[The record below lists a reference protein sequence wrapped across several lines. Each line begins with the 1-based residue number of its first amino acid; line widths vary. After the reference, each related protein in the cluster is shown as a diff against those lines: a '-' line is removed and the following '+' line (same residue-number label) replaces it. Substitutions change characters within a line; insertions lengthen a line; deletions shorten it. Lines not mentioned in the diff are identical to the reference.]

1 LGQNKKFSDQYRLAK
16 QAQIDNLLHEI
27 LEIAAD
33 DSPNDWSIVRVK
45 TAKPAAW
52 STATIFDEPSF
63 GSRPESRTSRG
74 PCPYKAQRLIGAAPA
89 GFRRCSRSGSLAK
102 FAAIPSDLPDR
113 IASVFLLLL
122 LFGKQ
127 IDYQLSV

>member
-1 LGQNKKFSDQYRLAK
+1 M
-16 QAQIDNLLHEI
+16 
-27 LEIAAD
+27 
-33 DSPNDWSIVRVK
+33 
-45 TAKPAAW
+45 AW
-52 STATIFDEPSF
+52 SWIFHV
-63 GSRPESRTSRG
+63 
-74 PCPYKAQRLIGAAPA
+74 GAALAATAAAARSTGYRPSDA
-89 GFRRCSRSGSLAK
+89 ASGSLAK